1 MNYRM
6 KAAAAVLAATI
17 ALGDATAFS
26 QDANTAATTIK
37 RPAINPP
44 ATGVK
49 VVSTPEYYTNNQQNV
64 AKIQQTRAREAGP
77 LPKGAAA
84 LQSGPRTEIRPPTGF
99 VEPDPWIQQDHPW
112 DIQTNLP
119 SIDSSPR

>member
-1 MNYRM
+1 MNNRM
-6 KAAAAVLAATI
+6 KTAAAVFAATI
-17 ALGDATAFS
+17 ALGDVTAFS

-64 AKIQQTRAREAGP
+64 ANIQQSRVREAGP
-77 LPKGAAA
+77 LPKGAMA
-84 LQSGPRTEIRPPTGF
+84 LQSGSRTEIRPPTGF